1 VLLAIDV
8 GNTQTVVGMFGP
20 DPLDAVPTAE
30 GARLIH
36 HWRIATVAE
45 RTADEY
51 ALLVTHLLDL
61 KDLDVADTVTGVAL
75 SSGVPRV
82 TAALREM
89 FNRWYPVPIV
99 VVEPGTRTG
108 MPINIDNPKEV
119 GADRIANAVAAFDL
133 FGGPTIVVDLGTA
146 TTFDVVST
154 RGEYLGGA
162 IAPGVEISLDAL
174 FERAAALRRVELVE
188 APRNLIGKSTVEALQ
203 SGAVYGCAAMVDGMC
218 RRLEEELGPSTV
230 VATGGLAELIGRAS
244 TAVQHHEPWLTL
256 HGLRLVFERN
266 VVPR

>member
-1 VLLAIDV
+1 MLLAIDV

-20 DPLDAVPTAE
+20 GPAAQLSADSGEL
-30 GARLIH
+30 LH
-36 HWRIATVAE
+36 HWRIATDSE

-75 SSGVPRV
+75 SSGVPKV
-82 TAALREM
+82 TAAVRETV
-89 FNRWYPVPIV
+89 NRWFRVPLV

-108 MPINIDNPKEV
+108 MPILIDNPKEV
-119 GADRIANAVAAFDL
+119 GADRIANAVAAFDQY
-133 FGGPTIVVDLGTA
+133 GGPTIVVDLGTA
-146 TTFDVVST
+146 TTFDAISS

-162 IAPGVEISLDAL
+162 IAAGVEIGLDAL

-188 APRNLIGKSTVEALQ
+188 APRHLIGKSTVEAIQ
-203 SGAVYGCAAMVDGMC
+203 SGAFYGCAAMVDGMC
-218 RRLEEELGPSTV
+218 RRLEDELGPSTV
-230 VATGGLAELIGRAS
+230 VATGGLSELLSRVCTS
-244 TAVQHHEPWLTL
+244 VNHHEPWLTL
-256 HGLRLVFERN
+256 YGLRLVFERN

>member
-20 DPLDAVPTAE
+20 GPAAAPPSADGEL
-30 GARLIH
+30 LH
-36 HWRIATVAE
+36 HWRIATEAE

-51 ALLVTHLLDL
+51 ALLVTQLLDL
-61 KDLDVADTVTGVAL
+61 KDLDVADAVTGVAL

-82 TAALREM
+82 TAALRET
-89 FNRWYPVPIV
+89 FNRWYPVPVV
-99 VVEPGTRTG
+99 VVEPGTKTG
-108 MPINIDNPKEV
+108 MPIMIDNPKEV
-119 GADRIANAVAAFDL
+119 GADRITNAVAAFDL
-133 FGGPTIVVDLGTA
+133 YGGPAIVVDLGTA
-146 TTFDVVST
+146 TTFDAISA

-188 APRNLIGKSTVEALQ
+188 APRHLIGKSTVEALQ

-218 RRLEEELGPSTV
+218 RRLEDELGPSTV
-230 VATGGLAELIGRAS
+230 VATGGLAELICRVCTS
-244 TAVQHHEPWLTL
+244 VQHHEPWLTL

-266 VVPR
+266 MAPR

>member
-20 DPLDAVPTAE
+20 GPTDMEPSSDAAK
-30 GARLIH
+30 LLH
-36 HWRIATVAE
+36 HWRIATVSE

-61 KDLDVADTVTGVAL
+61 EDLDIADTVSGVAL

-82 TAALREM
+82 TAALRET
-89 FNRWYPVPIV
+89 FNRWYPVPVV

-108 MPINIDNPKEV
+108 MPIVIDNPKEV

-133 FGGPTIVVDLGTA
+133 YGGPTVVVDLGTA
-146 TTFDVVST
+146 TTFDAISAK
-154 RGEYLGGA
+154 GEYLGGA

-174 FERAAALRRVELVE
+174 VERTAALRRVELVE
-188 APRNLIGKSTVEALQ
+188 APRHLIGKSTVEALQ

-230 VATGGLAELIGRAS
+230 VATGGLSELIGRAS
-244 TAVQHHEPWLTL
+244 RAVQHHEPWLTL
-256 HGLRLVFERN
+256 YGLRLVFERN

>member
-1 VLLAIDV
+1 MLLAIDV
-8 GNTQTVVGMFGP
+8 GNTQTVIGMFGP
-20 DPLDAVPTAE
+20 GPAAQLGADSAE
-30 GARLIH
+30 LLH
-36 HWRIATVAE
+36 HWRIATGSE

-75 SSGVPRV
+75 SSGVPKV

-89 FNRWYPVPIV
+89 VNRWFRVPLV

-108 MPINIDNPKEV
+108 IPILIDNPKEV

-133 FGGPTIVVDLGTA
+133 YGGPTIVVDLGTA
-146 TTFDVVST
+146 TTFDAISS

-162 IAPGVEISLDAL
+162 IAAGVEIGLDAL

-188 APRNLIGKSTVEALQ
+188 APRHLIGKSTVEAIQ
-203 SGAVYGCAAMVDGMC
+203 SGAFYGCAAMVDGMC
-218 RRLEEELGPSTV
+218 RRLEDELGASTV
-230 VATGGLAELIGRAS
+230 VATGGLSELLCRVCTS
-244 TAVQHHEPWLTL
+244 VHHHEPWLTL
-256 HGLRLVFERN
+256 YGLRLVFERN